1 MKQVG
6 DHEGLE
12 PEEVNGIRSMQSYVR
27 PSEGDLLGLGDLEL
41 LVTQGKAQS
50 ILQDP
55 IGIRLQ
61 DVVTWPFHHW
71 RGSWGVAVSLQRE

>member
-12 PEEVNGIRSMQSYVR
+12 PEEVNGIRSMQRYVR
-27 PSEGDLLGLGDLEL
+27 PSEGDLLGPGDLEL

-55 IGIRLQ
+55 MRSLHNG
-61 DVVTWPFHHW
+61 VTWPFHHW
-71 RGSWGVAVSLQRE
+71 RGSWGVAISLQRE